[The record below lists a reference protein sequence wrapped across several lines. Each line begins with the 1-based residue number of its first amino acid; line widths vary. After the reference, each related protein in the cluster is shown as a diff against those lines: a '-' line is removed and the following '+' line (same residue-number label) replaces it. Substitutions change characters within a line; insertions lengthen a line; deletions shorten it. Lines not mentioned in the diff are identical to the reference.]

1 MFALGDLGRIGLFS
15 FAFATPLSKS
25 ISTILMGI
33 VGVVF
38 LVVLLRRPKGLVC
51 LLRDPVFWA
60 TISLTSV
67 YLLGL
72 LWTED
77 LAAGLKIS
85 RRISYILGAYVLCA
99 LFLRGAE
106 DGLRMVKA
114 LVLGTVLLDILAVGK
129 FLGFGSQRAF
139 TLPSA
144 VIMNPIWFGNVSAIA
159 LYGSLFLFLHHL
171 EGEGKVSYLWGASA
185 LFNLMGV
192 LLSNSRGPYGAAA
205 VVLLFLLFPLFWRQ
219 RLGKAILALCL
230 ALLVLLP
237 LHPRFQRKLWIVG
250 REVKAFLSEG
260 KPKGSVGRRLGMWK
274 LSLEMFLDH
283 PVIGVGTGD
292 YELEVERRTAGEWV
306 LLRKYNQ
313 PHSIYF
319 HALAMQGLLGISTLL
334 SFFVV
339 VLRES
344 LGQIREG
351 GLERILGLFALAVSM
366 HYLIAGLSETVLKIH
381 VLVLML
387 GIVVGA
393 CFSWRTGFAKS
404 SKDV

>member
-1 MFALGDLGRIGLFS
+1 MFALGELGRLGLLF
-15 FAFATPLSKS
+15 FALTAPLSKS
-25 ISTILMGI
+25 ISAILMGI
-33 VGVVF
+33 VGVFF
-38 LVVLLRRPKGLVC
+38 LIVLLRRPKGLAF

-60 TISLTSV
+60 TASFTSV

-72 LWTED
+72 LWSED

-85 RRISYILGAYVLCA
+85 RRISYILGSYVLCA
-99 LFLRGAE
+99 LFLKGAE
-106 DGLRMVKA
+106 DGLRMVKV

-144 VIMNPIWFGNVSAIA
+144 VIMNPIWFGNVSAVA

-171 EGEGKVSYLWGASA
+171 EGKGKVSYLWGISA
-185 LFNLMGV
+185 LINLMGV

-205 VVLLFLLFPLFWRQ
+205 VVLLLFLFPILWRQ
-219 RLGKAILALCL
+219 RMGKAILALCL

-260 KPKGSVGRRLGMWK
+260 KLRGSMGRRLGMWK
-274 LSLEMFLDH
+274 LSLDMFLDH
-283 PVIGVGTGD
+283 PIIGVGTGD
-292 YELEVERRTAGEWV
+292 YELEVERRTVGEWA

-319 HALAMQGLLGISTLL
+319 HALAMQGLLGIVALL
-334 SFFVV
+334 SFFAVIV
-339 VLRES
+339 RES
-344 LGQIREG
+344 LRQMREG
-351 GLERILGLFALAVSM
+351 GLGRILGLFALAVSM
-366 HYLIAGLSETVLKIH
+366 HYLIAGLSEAVLKIH
-381 VLVLML
+381 VLVVML

-393 CFSWRTGFAKS
+393 CFSWRRGFVKS
-404 SKDV
+404 LGDV